1 MNSENII
8 SPPRPLITHLISI
21 GLVAL
26 TISANFTN
34 YGGIQAALQDDLHI
48 TNESIGL
55 LSTLLYLG
63 IACGYVVGGGLV
75 DRFGPRKVL
84 IAALLTM
91 GLGNAEL
98 AIMPHL
104 NCVLVCR
111 FLIGVG
117 AGIGIVAG
125 SQTAA
130 RLPGRAASVGQGLF
144 GGAMQVGSGLGLFA
158 SPLLLPY
165 LGWEGIFAF
174 WGGLALLLAWQWTIW
189 KEALEATPPPSQKPF
204 WQRFLK
210 AARQPRL
217 IALGAVHLGTLGM
230 GQAIAPWLAVFFAS
244 SPFILPISL
253 AAGLGASGLLLG
265 AITRPMGGLLLTRRA
280 WRSHLLRLSGLLAWI
295 GLLIVVLCPTV
306 LQLLFAGQA
315 PLIAH
320 VSISLLGLLLAV
332 AGWTLPYSSVFTRA
346 DQIGQQH
353 ALGRGTAQSVAM
365 LLSAPAS
372 ALGPVLIGWLHTH
385 ANFPSIFALICW
397 IQLGVLLLAW
407 LLELSP
413 SRPSIRSRQTQ
424 HAGRPEQPYIQQI
437 ETSAS

>member
-1 MNSENII
+1 MKSENITP
-8 SPPRPLITHLISI
+8 PPRSLPMRLISI
-21 GLVAL
+21 SLVAIA
-26 TISANFTN
+26 ISANFTN
-34 YGGIQAALQDDLHI
+34 YGGMQATLQDDLHI
-48 TNESIGL
+48 TNESIGF

-63 IACGYVVGGGLV
+63 IACGYVAGGGLV
-75 DRFGPRKVL
+75 DRFGPRRVL

-98 AIMPHL
+98 SIMPHL
-104 NCVLVCR
+104 TCVFLCR
-111 FLIGVG
+111 FLIGIG

-130 RLPGRAASVGQGLF
+130 RFPGRAASVGQGLF

-189 KEALEATPPPSQKPF
+189 KEVSEATSPPSQKPF

-210 AARQPRL
+210 ASRQPQL
-217 IALGAVHLGTLGM
+217 VALGVIHMGTLGM
-230 GQAIAPWLAVFFAS
+230 GQAVAPWLAIFFAS
-244 SPFILPISL
+244 SPFGLPMSL

-265 AITRPMGGLLLTRRA
+265 TITRPLGGLLLTRRS
-280 WRSHLLRLSGLLAWI
+280 WQLHLLRLSGLLAWI
-295 GLLIVVLCPTV
+295 GLLVLILCPTI
-306 LQLLFAGQA
+306 LQMLFAEQA
-315 PLIAH
+315 PPIAH
-320 VSISLLGLLLAV
+320 VLISLLGLLLAV

-353 ALGRGTAQSVAM
+353 TLGRGTAQSVTM

-372 ALGPVLIGWLHTH
+372 AFGPVLIGWLHAH
-385 ANFPSIFALICW
+385 ANFPSIFALLCW

-407 LLELSP
+407 LLERSFV
-413 SRPSIRSRQTQ
+413 RPSIRSHQARS
-424 HAGRPEQPYIQQI
+424 GERFEQSPLP
-437 ETSAS
+437 A